1 MGRGTV
7 GRVARLVVANRRA
20 AVAVVLFC
28 VAVASATAL
37 SLRSDWQAQ
46 LVSRSWE
53 VETQLA
59 LLLSTLQEAESGQRG
74 FLLTGEESYLGPYRR
89 AVPALAAVFDRL
101 DALLAEEPGGR
112 DAVAALRPLV
122 AAKLDQLGQTLD
134 LYRNGQPD
142 AARAAAPTDR
152 GARLTERLRQ
162 EIAGIGA
169 AEERRLAARRAA
181 AAWIRRLVTFTVLA
195 ATVMAIALALA
206 WALGVRRTAR
216 RLRASGDA
224 LRAAN
229 RRLMESGRELDR
241 IFQVSH
247 DIIAVIDREGRFSRL
262 SPAWERVTG
271 HSVAEALGRPFQDFV
286 HPDDRPATGTA
297 FAQAAVAGRRGDF
310 LNRYRHADG
319 TWRWISWRGAAEAQG
334 GLVYSIGRDVTAERM
349 REEQL
354 RQSQKMEVV
363 GQLTGGIAHDFNNLL
378 TIIAGSL
385 ELLLRGLRGAD
396 PKLAR
401 RAEAAMEGARRAA
414 ALTQQLLAF
423 SRRQPLAP
431 ASVDLNRLVDGM
443 SALLGRTL
451 GAPVAIRTL
460 LAGDLWPTLVDPN
473 QLENAILNLALNA
486 RDAMPAGG
494 RLTIETGNVHLED
507 AQCAPAGGARPG
519 DYVMIAVS
527 DTGTGMTPEAQARA
541 FEPFFTTKPIG
552 QGTGLGLAQVYG
564 FVRQSGGH
572 VSLESAPG
580 QGTSVRLLL
589 PRLRRDPA
597 AIAPAGAAPAG
608 VPAGAGETVLVVEDE
623 AGVRAVAVEALEA
636 LGYRVLA
643 AGTAT
648 EALSVLQAA
657 PRIDLLFAD
666 MVLGGGM
673 DGEAL
678 AEASRRVLPGLPVLF
693 TTGYMRGG
701 NVRDRLADADV
712 AVIDKPFTIA
722 ALARQVREVLDR
734 ARAAA

>member
-1 MGRGTV
+1 VSRGTV
-7 GRVARLVVANRRA
+7 RRVARLVVANRLA

-28 VAVASATAL
+28 IAVASATAL
-37 SLRSDWQAQ
+37 SLRSDRQA
-46 LVSRSWE
+46 LLLGRSWE
-53 VETQLA
+53 IETQLA
-59 LLLSTLQEAESGQRG
+59 SLLSTLQEAESGQRG
-74 FLLTGEESYLGPYRR
+74 FLLTGEDAYLAPYRR
-89 AVPALAAVFDRL
+89 AVPALTAAFDRL
-101 DALLAEEPGGR
+101 ETLLADEPGGH

-122 AAKLDQLGQTLD
+122 AAKLDELGRSLD
-134 LYRNGQPD
+134 LYRSGQPD
-142 AARAAAPTDR
+142 AARAAARTDR
-152 GARLTERLRQ
+152 GARLTARLRQ
-162 EIAGIGA
+162 EIATIGA
-169 AEERRLAARRAA
+169 AEERRLAMRRDA
-181 AAWIRRLVTFTVLA
+181 AAWLRQLITGTVLA
-195 ATVMAIALALA
+195 AAIMAIALALA

-229 RRLMESGRELDR
+229 RRLLESGRELDR
-241 IFQVSH
+241 IFQVSR
-247 DIIAVIDREGRFSRL
+247 DIIAVIDRDGRFRRL

-271 HSVAEALGRPFQDFV
+271 HSADAGLGQPFLDFV
-286 HPDDRPATGTA
+286 HPDDRPATD
-297 FAQAAVAGRRGDF
+297 AALAHAGAAGPRGDF

-319 TWRWISWRGAAEAQG
+319 TWRWISWRGAQEPQS
-334 GLVYSIGRDVTAERM
+334 GLIYSIGRDVTAERM

-354 RQSQKMEVV
+354 RQSQKMEAV

-431 ASVDLNRLVDGM
+431 ASVDVNRLVEGM

-451 GAPVAIRTL
+451 GAPIAIRTL
-460 LAGDLWPTLVDPN
+460 PAEDLWPTLVDPN

-494 RLTIETGNVHLED
+494 RLTIETGNVHLD
-507 AQCAPAGGARPG
+507 QAQCASAGGVAPG

-527 DTGTGMTPEAQARA
+527 DTGTGMTPEAKARA

-552 QGTGLGLAQVYG
+552 HGTGLGLAQVYG

-572 VSLESAPG
+572 VSLDSAPG

-589 PRLRRDPA
+589 PRLCHEPA
-597 AIAPAGAAPAG
+597 PVAPADRNPAG
-608 VPAGAGETVLVVEDE
+608 VPAAAGETVLVVEDE

-643 AGTAT
+643 AGTAA
-648 EALSVLQAA
+648 EALSLLRAT
-657 PRIDLLFAD
+657 PRIDLLLAD
-666 MVLGGGM
+666 MVLGDGM
-673 DGEAL
+673 DGQAL
-678 AEASRRVLPGLPVLF
+678 AEASRRLVPGLPVLF
-693 TTGYMRGG
+693 TTGHLRGG
-701 NVRDRLADADV
+701 AVRERAAGAGV

-722 ALARQVREVLDR
+722 ALARQVREALDR